1 MRATQVR
8 STMAEVV
15 EQARRAS
22 SVVAVESQVEL
33 CELVKYCNDIG
44 QRIRTTAFGRVDE
57 RDARRDALQVDL
69 SGLNR
74 WVEKH
79 DDDMDLRV
87 ECGVTRE
94 NLFEKLPE
102 TGLFFPM
109 ANRRNLS
116 IGDVVNANIP
126 NPGSAKYNSPRTN
139 VLGLTV
145 VSATGELFRTGTRA
159 RKSSAGYDLTRL
171 YLGSMGKLG
180 IVTEICVRLYSY
192 PSSIKHQRYLFKSAE
207 DAIELSSGLISSGLR
222 PAQTSLVTKLGNAD
236 LPWELD
242 LEFHGPNSD
251 EEASIAREL
260 ADKGQPVKGQTPPL
274 DDGALTHAS
283 VPITAIADTLTK
295 FRIFDPSAS
304 IGVEV
309 AEGFISAQLKSWE
322 VRREFENIVAESGGV
337 CFHRERSLQVC
348 KSPGFSKFLLDH

>member
-1 MRATQVR
+1 MRATEVR
-8 STMAEVV
+8 SAMTGLI

-22 SVVAVESQVEL
+22 SVVAVKSQVEL

-44 QRIRTTAFGRVDE
+44 QRIRTTAFGAADE
-57 RDARRDALQVDL
+57 RDALQVDL

-94 NLFEKLPE
+94 NLLEKLPE

-109 ANRRNLS
+109 ANRHDLS

-139 VLGLTV
+139 VLGLTI

-180 IVTEICVRLYSY
+180 IVTEVCVRLYPY
-192 PSSIKHQRYLFKSAE
+192 PSSIHHERYLFKSAE
-207 DAIELSSGLISSGLR
+207 DAVELSSDLISAGLR
-222 PAQTSLVTKLGNAD
+222 PAQTSLTTQLGNDD
-236 LPWELD
+236 LHWALD
-242 LEFHGPNSD
+242 LEFHGPNSE
-251 EEASIAREL
+251 EEAHIAREL
-260 ADKGQPVKGQTPPL
+260 SDKGQSLKGQTPPIE
-274 DDGALTHAS
+274 DGALTYA
-283 VPITAIADTLTK
+283 
-295 FRIFDPSAS
+295 
-304 IGVEV
+304 
-309 AEGFISAQLKSWE
+309 
-322 VRREFENIVAESGGV
+322 
-337 CFHRERSLQVC
+337 
-348 KSPGFSKFLLDH
+348 